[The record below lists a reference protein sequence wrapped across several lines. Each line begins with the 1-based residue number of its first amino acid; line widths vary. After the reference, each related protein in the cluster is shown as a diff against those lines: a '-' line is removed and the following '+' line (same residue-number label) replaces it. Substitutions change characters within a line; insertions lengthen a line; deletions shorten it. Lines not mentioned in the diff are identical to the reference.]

1 MPARN
6 QAALDFLLT
15 RRSRPLKTIVPPVPD
30 RAALQEI
37 LTAGVRVPDHGKLE
51 PWRIIVIER
60 SALER
65 IARAV
70 TERGNAKGLEEWK
83 VRGAADVYT
92 DGHLCLCVIS
102 SPNREAKHPLSEQVL
117 SSANVCL
124 SLVNAAMAAGWA
136 ASWMSGWPTHDHE
149 FATEIYG
156 LKEGE
161 TIAGLVFVGSESSP
175 PPDRPRPDL
184 DRIVSW
190 MAE

>member
-15 RRSRPLKTIVPPVPD
+15 RRSRPLKTIVLPVPTD
-30 RAALQEI
+30 DELQEI

-51 PWRIIVIER
+51 PWRIVVIKR
-60 SALER
+60 PALER
-65 IARAV
+65 MARAV
-70 TERGNAKGLEEWK
+70 VERGNAKGLEEWK
-83 VRGAADVYT
+83 VRGASDVYT
-92 DGHLCLCVIS
+92 DGQLCLCVIS

-136 ASWMSGWPTHDHE
+136 AAWMSGWPTHDVE
-149 FATEIYG
+149 FATEIFG
-156 LKEGE
+156 LKDGE
-161 TIAGLVFVGSESSP
+161 TVAGLVFVGSESSA

-184 DRIVSW
+184 SRIVSW
-190 MAE
+190 IEA